1 MVLYGVSA
9 WAHVTYPYHV
19 NWVDTVSWSD
29 DARVPVNH
37 TSVGVTQARP
47 NHTCTPTVV
56 HYYPVDISLVFSI
69 CGTTAEYRVIFNGS
83 YLIAAVTQG
92 NHINTS
98 LYNVQTHK

>member
-1 MVLYGVSA
+1 M
-9 WAHVTYPYHV
+9 

-37 TSVGVTQARP
+37 ASVGVTQARP
-47 NHTCTPTVV
+47 NHTSTPTVV